1 MRLPISITAV
11 VALLQLFILCTI
23 LHASSTHTGKVIAV
37 ADGDTITVLQ
47 GKKQYKIRLYGID
60 CPESSQAY
68 GKKAKKLTSKLTYG
82 KTVELTAYDVDRY
95 KRVVAVVKVNGVN
108 VNEELIK
115 NGLAW
120 RYTKYCKESFCDD
133 WIASEYQARNS
144 KLGLWKDKNPMA
156 PWDWRKSPQKKK
168 QVSSNQAGR
177 ERQKATY
184 QQQKTQQVRSS
195 GGSVH
200 GNRKSHKFHNAGCRW
215 YNCKNC
221 TKNFGSASEARS
233 AGYSA
238 CGKCGG

>member
-1 MRLPISITAV
+1 VNFSIIP
-11 VALLQLFILCTI
+11 VAFLFLLSIFITPCL
-23 LHASSTHTGKVIAV
+23 SKVHTGKVIGV

-60 CPESSQAY
+60 CPEKSQAY
-68 GKKAKKLTSKLTYG
+68 GKQAKQFVSKLTFG

-95 KRVVAVVKVNGVN
+95 KRIVAVVRVGGFN
-108 VNEELIK
+108 VNEALIK
-115 NGLAW
+115 NGYAW

-133 WIASEYQARNS
+133 WISTEYTARS
-144 KLGLWKDKNPMA
+144 MKLGLWRDKNPMP
-156 PWDWRKSPQKKK
+156 PWEWRHSPQKKK
-168 QVSSNQAGR
+168 QVVSNQAGR
-177 ERQKATY
+177 ERQKQAY
-184 QQQKTQQVRSS
+184 QKQKAQQVSSS
-195 GGSVH
+195 GGSLH
-200 GNRKSHKFHNAGCRW
+200 GNRKSHKYHNAGCRW